1 VLCKSHDGIIG
12 LDYSQN
18 SLEWGLIEF
27 VVGKKRANCGF
38 YEQVKSNGI
47 SEEVL
52 QFVGNFYISNVAI
65 FL

>member
-1 VLCKSHDGIIG
+1 MNLR
-12 LDYSQN
+12 YSQN

-27 VVGKKRANCGF
+27 VGVFGCRMGKKRANCGF
-38 YEQVKSNGI
+38 DKQVKSNGI

-52 QFVGNFYISNVAI
+52 QFGGNFYISNVAI